1 MEYCGFAS
9 GRPGSDSQT
18 RGLILDAEAEEK
30 VPVTRN
36 KMILGAG
43 GVVLNRTHFP
53 DGPALKNA
61 VDEALDFY
69 RAENPDPD
77 VFILPFDHGR
87 MEYAGKETDE
97 LALFIKDYH
106 ARRNMKIP
114 TVLVLTSLYYEY
126 ENVDIANVPFHLMN
140 REQARALKSRGTGRI
155 VPTLGIAGILSKARI
170 MQAARSVK
178 YEAELQRFRNGRP
191 TVFFSLG
198 GRVEGPEIKFT
209 LNDARNLWE
218 HAEKFRRKG
227 FNAAFGNSARTPSD
241 VTDDLFEKC
250 REAGIPFYNS
260 KKIAASALE
269 EADFRLYSGK
279 YRQEFQKQEE
289 KLGNIYP
296 AILAVSS
303 IVVATMDS
311 FSYASDTAALGIK
324 TAVYSDMDIDPAKR
338 PDCRRLFLSC
348 RDKYVLDLK
357 DPRVFDRTFEMP
369 PLPHANEAIIK
380 AVRKHQML
388 SGNTSQA

>member
-1 MEYCGFAS
+1 LEYCGFAS

-18 RGLILDAEAEEK
+18 RGLILDAEADEK

-36 KMILGAG
+36 KMILSVGGA
-43 GVVLNRTHFP
+43 VLNRVNFP
-53 DGPALKNA
+53 DGLSLKKA

-69 RAENPDPD
+69 RSGNPDPD
-77 VFILPFDHGR
+77 VFVLPFDHGR
-87 MEYAGKETDE
+87 MERAGRETDE
-97 LALFIKDYH
+97 LAAFIKDYH
-106 ARRNMKIP
+106 KSRKMKVP
-114 TVLVLTSLYYEY
+114 TVLVLTSAYYEY

-140 REQARALKSRGTGRI
+140 REQARALKEQENGRI

-170 MQAARSVK
+170 MQAARSPK
-178 YEAELQRFRNGRP
+178 QAEELRRFRNGRP

-209 LNDARNLWE
+209 LKDARNLWE
-218 HAEKFRRKG
+218 YAEKFRREG

-241 VTDDLFEKC
+241 VTDYLFEKC
-250 REAGIPFYNS
+250 RDAEIPFYNS
-260 KKIAASALE
+260 KKIAASNRG

-279 YRQEFQKQEE
+279 YRTEFREQEA

-303 IVVATMDS
+303 IVAATMDS

-324 TAVYSDMDIDPAKR
+324 TAVYTDMEIDPLKR

-357 DPRVFDRTFEMP
+357 DPRVFDTTFMMP
-369 PLPHANEAIIK
+369 PLPHANEAILK
-380 AVRKHQML
+380 AVKKIWKL
-388 SGNTSQA
+388 